1 MVCLW
6 ERGNKETT
14 SGLTVEE
21 EALFLEAVFF
31 FFFFLISLLS
41 GKIVSAFNLFP

>member
-6 ERGNKETT
+6 ERGKKETT

-31 FFFFLISLLS
+31 FFFNIP
-41 GKIVSAFNLFP
+41 VEW